1 MFGLFLADRLD
12 GAACPGGA
20 DPDRVVQVLARAPA
34 RPGADAATAVGAS
47 RSRCG
52 RIWFRQLADGEKELP
67 GWRSACSAYTCNPCS
82 AETTAVDGTGT
93 GTGTGFP
100 PGRDRP
106 SRTAVKPESSP
117 RWK

>member
-1 MFGLFLADRLD
+1 VEPGDIN
-12 GAACPGGA
+12 GSISSPWNSPGGGQGVTSDIGKESVYISGKDA
-20 DPDRVVQVLARAPA
+20 SKRRAFDYPM
-34 RPGADAATAVGAS
+34 RP
-47 RSRCG
+47 G
-52 RIWFRQLADGEKELP
+52 RIWFRWLADGEKELP
-67 GWRSACSAYTCNPCS
+67 GWRSARSACTCNPCS
-82 AETTAVDGTGT
+82 AETTAVDGT